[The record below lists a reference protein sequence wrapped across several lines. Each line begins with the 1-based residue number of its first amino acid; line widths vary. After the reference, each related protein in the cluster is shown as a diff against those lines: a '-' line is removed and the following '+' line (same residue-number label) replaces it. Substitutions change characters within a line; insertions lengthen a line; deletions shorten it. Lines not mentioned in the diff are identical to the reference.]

1 MVAFQSL
8 MEWQA
13 RSCVLPNAIPRV
25 GPPCKSRI
33 ARPVCV
39 GRIASASSQVRPKC
53 TSSTPSPSSS
63 SIRLTPFR
71 CILRRSQFQMDS
83 SVSCRAQKQENE
95 VQEAATPKVLN
106 DSSQPDILQGWP
118 KVALS
123 LFGFG
128 FLLGPLLDGIHS
140 RVELQIYDRG
150 AIDIAGLHTNIWVF
164 PMLGLFYSVVGVLQ
178 LVLDKYL
185 ARKGNLPTADLPKV
199 VFSSITLA
207 TLLEVSAELYKAGTP
222 FNIEAYTLFALAEA
236 NWLVF
241 ENTWWGF
248 GLATLVGIA
257 CPLAEVPINKLF
269 GLWHY
274 PQGNVEIFGESTVTW
289 VLACYFFYTPFISNL
304 ARYLSSLNSTT
315 SPPKRLD

>member
-1 MVAFQSL
+1 
-8 MEWQA
+8 
-13 RSCVLPNAIPRV
+13 
-25 GPPCKSRI
+25 
-33 ARPVCV
+33 
-39 GRIASASSQVRPKC
+39 
-53 TSSTPSPSSS
+53 
-63 SIRLTPFR
+63 
-71 CILRRSQFQMDS
+71 MDT
-83 SVSCRAQKQENE
+83 SVSRRAQKQENE
-95 VQEAATPKVLN
+95 VQEAATPEALKE
-106 DSSQPDILQGWP
+106 SSQADDILQGWP

-123 LFGFG
+123 LFALG
-128 FLLGPLLDGIHS
+128 FLLGPPLDGIHS
-140 RVELQIYDRG
+140 RMQLQIYERG

-185 ARKGNLPTADLPKV
+185 ARKGNLPTADLRKV
-199 VFSSITLA
+199 VFSFITLA

-222 FNIEAYTLFALAEA
+222 FNIEAYILFALAEA

-257 CPLAEVPINKLF
+257 CPLAEIPINKLF

-274 PQGNVEIFGESTVTW
+274 PKGNVEIFGESTVTW

-304 ARYLSSLNSTT
+304 ARYLSSVNRTT